1 MHDNNMGNSTLERE
15 KKRRLWVVENGVQR
29 HLFFSFFFLVEIF
42 TIKFCCCK
50 NLKIHEEREKKKKG
64 APREGRRMTL
74 CDGLFDATRPTM
86 DARAGVRSFSVLF
99 FFPAR

>member
-29 HLFFSFFFLVEIF
+29 HLFFSFFFFLVEIF

-64 APREGRRMTL
+64 ARERDHG
-74 CDGLFDATRPTM
+74 
-86 DARAGVRSFSVLF
+86 
-99 FFPAR
+99 